1 MIIENQTLIYTGY
14 ELRNGKNGDYYLF
27 KFLDESGDSFSV
39 MLDKTVNPQL
49 LISKL
54 SPLKEYKCKFRLNL
68 GRYVNLI
75 LLEVDVIKNNG

>member
-1 MIIENQTLIYTGY
+1 MVIENQSLIYTGF

-39 MLDKTVNPQL
+39 ILDKTISPQS

-54 SPLKEYKCKFRLNL
+54 TPLKEYKCKFKLNL
-68 GRYVNLI
+68 GRYMNLI
-75 LLEVDVIKNNG
+75 LLDVNVNNG